1 MVLGGVSRSV
11 HEHVYTGDENDD
23 VLTRLRQGRPV
34 TFAPHVYDQFFT
46 FRHAFKT
53 YRWHVLAAGVWLV
66 TGVYNLRNPPTYA
79 GRDAATGRAVFEGW
93 WHRRGSGGV
102 YLVTSVLKALTAT
115 MLSLKSH
122 TLGVARVPMA
132 ACGLYDAFSV
142 VRAVKFAVDGNPVQ
156 HKRWMIRNFGVGAGS
171 IWVRVFA
178 AAWAAC
184 DLSFMGDADLYGEMN
199 EVALVVGFLHGILFS
214 EWWLAEDALVRRKWA
229 AAQLANV
236 AALGLG
242 ARVVYARL
250 AARKNKVWSHEDPE
264 LAQLGNKFR
273 ELA

>member
-1 MVLGGVSRSV
+1 
-11 HEHVYTGDENDD
+11 VYG
-23 VLTRLRQGRPV
+23 
-34 TFAPHVYDQFFT
+34 
-46 FRHAFKT
+46 
-53 YRWHVLAAGVWLV
+53 
-66 TGVYNLRNPPTYA
+66 
-79 GRDAATGRAVFEGW
+79 
-93 WHRRGSGGV
+93 
-102 YLVTSVLKALTAT
+102 VTSVLKALTAT